1 MIQRNDGTVMNT
13 VAILSQDPIVFTMV
27 ERILKQDHQLIVFRT
42 MPAALDYIYTTIPEL
57 MILDIR
63 STKSSCINLLNQ
75 LKEDPIFSQL
85 PVLAIFDDPGQ
96 LELLK
101 TIHVEDYIFRTM
113 LEREIIT
120 RVNLCICR
128 AKRIVELNPLTR
140 LPGNNAIN
148 RQIQERLDR
157 KESFAL
163 AYADLDYF
171 KPYNDKYGF
180 SRGDEVIKFTGRLIL
195 NLVNEKQSKDNFV
208 GHIGGDDYVF
218 IMAPSLIVETSAH
231 IIRAFDQIIP
241 TFYDE
246 GDRQKGVIFSKD
258 RQGKECT
265 FPIIGISIGITG
277 SHLRAFCHYG
287 EMTGVASAMKSLS
300 KQDEGSIYRID
311 QRQKNEVTPTKNIRN
326 NG

>member
-1 MIQRNDGTVMNT
+1 MNT
-13 VAILSQDPIVFTMV
+13 VAILSQDPVVFTML
-27 ERILKQDHQLIVFRT
+27 ERFLKPEHHLIVFRT

-63 STKSSCINLLNQ
+63 STKSSCISLLNH

-96 LELLK
+96 FELLK
-101 TIHVEDYIFRTM
+101 TIHVEDYIFRNM
-113 LEREIIT
+113 LEKEIIT
-120 RVNLCICR
+120 RVNLCIRR

-157 KESFAL
+157 KENFAL

-195 NLVNEKQSKDNFV
+195 NLVNEKQTKDNFV

-218 IMAPSLIVETSAH
+218 IMAPQFIVETSEQ

-246 GDRQKGVIFSKD
+246 EDRKKGIILSKD
-258 RQGKECT
+258 RQGKKQNY
-265 FPIIGISIGITG
+265 PIIGISIGITG
-277 SHLRAFCHYG
+277 SHLRTFCHYG
-287 EMTGVASAMKSLS
+287 EMTGVASTMKSLS
-300 KQDEGSIYRID
+300 KQAEGSIYRID
-311 QRQKNEVTPTKNIRN
+311 KRQNSPSTTSAFKRN
-326 NG
+326 TDAEK

>member
-1 MIQRNDGTVMNT
+1 MNT
-13 VAILSQDPIVFTMV
+13 IAILSQDPVVFTML
-27 ERILKQDHQLIVFRT
+27 ERFLKPEHHLIIFRT
-42 MPAALDYIYTTIPEL
+42 MPAALDFIYTTIPEL

-63 STKSSCINLLNQ
+63 STKSSCISLLNH

-96 LELLK
+96 FELLK
-101 TIHVEDYIFRTM
+101 TIHVEDYIFRNI
-113 LEREIIT
+113 LVQEIIT
-120 RVNLCICR
+120 RVNLCILR

-157 KESFAL
+157 KDTFAL

-218 IMAPSLIVETSAH
+218 IMAPQLIIETSEH

-241 TFYDE
+241 TFYDDE
-246 GDRQKGVIFSKD
+246 DRQKGIILSKD
-258 RQGKECT
+258 RQGKERT
-265 FPIIGISIGITG
+265 YPIIGISIGITG
-277 SHLRAFCHYG
+277 SHLRTFYHYG
-287 EMTGVASAMKSLS
+287 EMTGIASTMKSLS
-300 KQDEGSIYRID
+300 KQHDGSVYRID
-311 QRQKNEVTPTKNIRN
+311 QRQKNKPTSKKHT
-326 NG
+326 

>member
-1 MIQRNDGTVMNT
+1 MNQLTDGSAMSTIV
-13 VAILSQDPIVFTMV
+13 ILSQDPVVFTLL
-27 ERILKQDHQLIVFRT
+27 ERFLKPAHHLIVFSA

-57 MILDIR
+57 IILDIR
-63 STKSSCINLLNQ
+63 STKSSCVSLLNQ

-85 PVLAIFDDPGQ
+85 PVLAIFDDPSQ
-96 LELLK
+96 FELLN
-101 TIHVEDYIFRTM
+101 TILVEDYVYRNM
-113 LEREIIT
+113 LEQEIIA
-120 RVNLCICR
+120 RVNLCISR
-128 AKRIVELNPLTR
+128 AMRIVELNPLTR
-140 LPGNNAIN
+140 LPGNNSIN

-157 KESFAL
+157 KEPFAL

-195 NLVNEKQSKDNFV
+195 NLVNEKQTKDNFV
-208 GHIGGDDYVF
+208 GHIGGDDYIF
-218 IMAPSLIVETSAH
+218 IMAPQLIVETSEQ

-246 GDRQKGVIFSKD
+246 EDRQKGIIFSKD
-258 RQGKECT
+258 RQGQERS
-265 FPIIGISIGITG
+265 FPIIGISIGITDNQI
-277 SHLRAFCHYG
+277 RTFAHYG

-311 QRQKNEVTPTKNIRN
+311 QRQ
-326 NG
+326 

>member
-1 MIQRNDGTVMNT
+1 MSTIV
-13 VAILSQDPIVFTMV
+13 ILSQDPVVFTLL
-27 ERILKQDHQLIVFRT
+27 ERFLKPAHHLIVFSA

-57 MILDIR
+57 IILDIR
-63 STKSSCINLLNQ
+63 STKSSCVSLLNQ

-85 PVLAIFDDPGQ
+85 PVLAIFDDPSQ
-96 LELLK
+96 FELLN
-101 TIHVEDYIFRTM
+101 TILVEDYVYRNM
-113 LEREIIT
+113 LEQEIIA
-120 RVNLCICR
+120 RVNLCISR
-128 AKRIVELNPLTR
+128 AMRIVELNPLTR
-140 LPGNNAIN
+140 LPGNNSIN

-157 KESFAL
+157 KEPFAL

-195 NLVNEKQSKDNFV
+195 NLVNEKQTKDNFV
-208 GHIGGDDYVF
+208 GHIGGDDYIF
-218 IMAPSLIVETSAH
+218 IMAPQLIVETSEQ

-246 GDRQKGVIFSKD
+246 EDRQKGIIFSKD
-258 RQGKECT
+258 RQGQERS
-265 FPIIGISIGITG
+265 FPIIGISIGITDNQI
-277 SHLRAFCHYG
+277 RTFAHYG

-311 QRQKNEVTPTKNIRN
+311 QRQ
-326 NG
+326 

>member
-1 MIQRNDGTVMNT
+1 MNT
-13 VAILSQDPIVFTMV
+13 IAILSQDPVVFNML
-27 ERILKQDHQLIVFRT
+27 ERFLKPKHHLIVFRT
-42 MPAALDYIYTTIPEL
+42 MPAALDYIYSTIPEL

-63 STKSSCINLLNQ
+63 STKSSCISLLNQ

-85 PVLAIFDDPGQ
+85 PVLAIFENTSQ
-96 LELLK
+96 LELLQN
-101 TIHVEDYIFRTM
+101 IYVEDYIFRNI
-113 LEREIIT
+113 LEQEIIA
-120 RVNLCICR
+120 RVNLCIRR

-157 KESFAL
+157 KVPFAL

-195 NLVNEKQSKDNFV
+195 NLVNEKQNKDNFV
-208 GHIGGDDYVF
+208 GHIGGDDYIF
-218 IMAPSLIVETSAH
+218 IMAPEFIIETSER

-246 GDRQKGVIFSKD
+246 EDRRKGIILSKD
-258 RQGKECT
+258 RQGKEQT
-265 FPIIGISIGITG
+265 YPIIGISIGITG
-277 SHLRAFCHYG
+277 SHLRTFCHYG
-287 EMTGVASAMKSLS
+287 EMTGVASTMKSLS
-300 KQDEGSIYRID
+300 KQDAGSIYRID
-311 QRQKNEVTPTKNIRN
+311 QRQKIVSTDAVSTDN
-326 NG
+326 NVLDG